1 MIPRQTDTPNSHDF
15 SLRGTLRSVN
25 TTLYLSEKTMT
36 TAIAF
41 KSGSSLKSTIQ
52 LTTQALSGGRP
63 GLNLDSTKL
72 SVSGNSLSP
81 SET

>member
-1 MIPRQTDTPNSHDF
+1 M
-15 SLRGTLRSVN
+15 N

-52 LTTQALSGGRP
+52 LRTQVLSDGRP
-63 GLNLDSTKL
+63 GLNLGSTKL
-72 SVSGNSLSP
+72 SVSGNLLSP
-81 SET
+81 SETWPV